1 MPRRQFRP
9 VTDAHVLSVL
19 HHVRSVIVREER
31 AGLAHVDALLW
42 QYGVDPETLP
52 IVRKV
57 PKHFKRGALRRAIMD
72 ALRAG
77 PLTGPEVAAKVAD
90 GLPPPLAR
98 RRAYS
103 ALRDMRAAGLVMH
116 DGRLWR
122 LRPPAASNPSKPG

>member
-1 MPRRQFRP
+1 MPSARFYP
-9 VTDAHVLSVL
+9 VTDAHIVSIL

-31 AGLAHVDALLW
+31 EGLAHVDALLW

-77 PLTGPEVAAKVAD
+77 PMTGPEVAEKVGD
-90 GLPPPLAR
+90 GLPPLLAR

-103 ALRDMRAAGLVMH
+103 ALRDMRAAGLVVH
-116 DGRLWR
+116 DGGLWG
-122 LRPPAASNPSKPG
+122 LA

>member
-1 MPRRQFRP
+1 MPSRQFRP
-9 VTDAHVLSVL
+9 LTDKHVVSVL

-57 PKHFKRGALRRAIMD
+57 PKHFKRGALRRAILD

-77 PLTGPEVAAKVAD
+77 PLTGPEVAERVGD
-90 GLPPPLAR
+90 GLPPLLAR

-103 ALRDMRAAGLVMH
+103 ALRDMRSAGLVVH
-116 DGRLWR
+116 EQRLWG
-122 LRPPAASNPSKPG
+122 LASRA